1 MPTEDGYSLLR
12 ALRAAERE
20 QNLSRLP
27 AVAVTA
33 FARSEDRER
42 ALAAGFDEHLPK
54 PVDPER
60 LVELVARLVEHSGN
74 R

>member
-42 ALAAGFDEHLPK
+42 AGGRF
-54 PVDPER
+54 R
-60 LVELVARLVEHSGN
+60 
-74 R
+74 

>member
-42 ALAAGFDEHLPK
+42 ALAAGFDEYVSK
-54 PVDPER
+54 PITDVDAFIATLR
-60 LVELVARLVEHSGN
+60 RTLGLSR
-74 R
+74 